1 MPDIIR
7 GSNQGE
13 SSNEWKGTK
22 SPYQMADVGN
32 REGAESG
39 VSPEN
44 EWSTT
49 AGESYSSVEYRVQE
63 GSNADVANSLKV
75 GPNDASSE
83 NRAAKFKY
91 PQTSQDQGAG
101 ANQYE

>member
-1 MPDIIR
+1 METIR

-13 SSNEWKGTK
+13 SSNESTYDKKPFIGQ
-22 SPYQMADVGN
+22 SVGN
-32 REGAESG
+32 KEGAESG
-39 VSPEN
+39 ESPEG
-44 EWSTT
+44 EWGAT
-49 AGESYSSVEYRVQE
+49 AGESGASVEYSIKE
-63 GSNADVANSLKV
+63 GTDGDVANSLKV

-91 PQTSQDQGAG
+91 PHTSQDQGAG